1 MKMSFAS
8 RCAVFFMMPVFAAG
22 LVSADWKTAVDAYQ
36 RHDWSMAIENL
47 EEVVEA
53 HPDYAPAQNLLG
65 LSLVAAQRL
74 DEAEEPL
81 RRAVVLKPDEAAYSI
96 ALTQLLLKKKDA
108 DGAWTVISAVDQ
120 EGVSA
125 RDRKAYVELFLGAA
139 TRTRHLE
146 EAAGLLESMLEKD
159 ASNAGLWSRLG
170 RVYRGMKQPK
180 KAFDAMKKA
189 SDLEPENAAAARAAL
204 RAGMDAAAAEAD
216 DGTRLWMAAGELGDR
231 LCGIEESPENWKLSG
246 EAWLG
251 AKNLSKAMELFRKA
265 QAEKPSDPLL
275 HYYVSLCLSGLGQL
289 DEAKREVDL
298 GIAAAQADPGLLKRL
313 YRQAA
318 FLADASHRFEDAI
331 QWYEKLGD
339 QEKVAEMEEKLRLE
353 KNKIIRDI
361 DCRSYARK
369 IRGLKEQ
376 VQALKDLG
384 DLGAAE
390 QVENQV
396 DLIEARYNRDCGE

>member
-8 RCAVFFMMPVFAAG
+8 RCAVVFMMPVFAAG

-47 EEVVEA
+47 EEIVEA

-74 DEAEEPL
+74 EEAEAPL

-108 DGAWTVISAVDQ
+108 DGAWTVISTVDQ
-120 EGVSA
+120 EGLSPP
-125 RDRKAYVELFLGAA
+125 DRKAYVELFLGAA
-139 TRTRHLE
+139 MKTKHLE
-146 EAAGLLESMLEKD
+146 EAARLLESMLEKD
-159 ASNAGLWSRLG
+159 ASNAGLWARLAQ
-170 RVYRGMKQPK
+170 VYRGMKQPK

-204 RAGMDAAAAEAD
+204 RAGKDAAADEAD
-216 DGTRLWMAAGELGDR
+216 DGTPLWMAAGELGDR

-246 EAWLG
+246 EAWMG
-251 AKNLSKAMELFRKA
+251 AKRYTKALELFRKA

-275 HYYVSLCLSGLGQL
+275 HYYVSLCLSGLDRL
-289 DEAKREVDL
+289 DEAKTEVEA
-298 GIAAAQADPGLLKRL
+298 GISSAAEEDPIRSRL

-339 QEKVAEMEEKLRLE
+339 QEKIAEMEEKLRIAIE
-353 KNKIIRDI
+353 NETNDVY
-361 DCRSYARK
+361 CRKQATQ
-369 IRGLKEQ
+369 ITGLKKQ

-390 QVENQV
+390 QVENQL
-396 DLIEARYNRDCGE
+396 DLIEVRYNRDCRE